1 MRRGLFLLIILCLFA
16 ISARLKLIGL
26 HQQKYD
32 AMEKLHLLCSAA
44 ITLEIPLSGNKT
56 WEDLLEKNERGC

>member
-1 MRRGLFLLIILCLFA
+1 
-16 ISARLKLIGL
+16 
-26 HQQKYD
+26 
-32 AMEKLHLLCSAA
+32 MEKLHLLCSAA